1 MTDEIAGLPPSMRE
15 RVSFYLYRDA
25 ITATGLA
32 DGILRELDLTARQV
46 GILTLVIER
55 EPMSQRALGETIG
68 VDRTTMV
75 ALVDDLERRGYV
87 ERHRDPEDRRAFLIQ
102 PTEAGA
108 AAQKRAVELLDEC
121 ERRYL
126 AVLNPEEQRH
136 LLQLLARLYNRP

>member
-1 MTDEIAGLPPSMRE
+1 MTDEIDGLPPSMRE

-126 AVLNPEEQRH
+126 AVLDPEEQRQ